1 MLQPYEGVV
10 AAQTGHVST
19 HEAGAIEFT
28 GHKVLTL
35 PEKNGKICAADL
47 KNLIETFYGD
57 ENHEHMV
64 FPGMVYISHP
74 TEYGTLYT
82 KKELTE
88 LSAVCKEYKIPLFMD
103 GARLIYGLVSKETDV
118 TLQDIAKLCDVFY
131 IGGTKAGALCGE
143 AVVFTGDS
151 MPKHF
156 LTRVKQHGAL
166 LAKGRLT
173 GVQFDA
179 LFTDDL
185 YLEIGKNAIETAAV
199 LKAGLKEK
207 GYTFY
212 IDSPTNQQFV
222 VLENCKMEELKKD
235 VQFSFWE
242 KADDTHTIVRFA
254 TSWATRMEDVQKLL
268 DADKTEISQE
278 DVDQALENL
287 NQALALLEKKD
298 DGKDDTTVYKNGIYE
313 GRALCRPDE
322 DEEFTAYNLT
332 LKVTVRDDKIV
343 AVTDVKGDGDSS
355 NDRYI
360 LSAANG
366 ISNKKGVT
374 SQLIEKGNTEGI
386 DAVSGATCTSK
397 AILDACENALLSA
410 KRQ

>member
-1 MLQPYEGVV
+1 MLYFLNDYSEGAHEKVLQHLIDTNMEQLPGYGTDHYCEEAKEKIKKACGCEDAEVFLLTGGTQTNQIVIDTMLQPYEGVV

-35 PEKNGKICAADL
+35 PEKNGKINAADL
-47 KNLIETFYGD
+47 KNLVETFYGD

-64 FPGMVYISHP
+64 FPGLVYISHP

-88 LSAVCKEYKIPLFMD
+88 ISAVCREYKLPLFMD
-103 GARLIYGLVSKETDV
+103 GARLIYGLVGKETDV

-131 IGGTKAGALCGE
+131 IGGTKAGALC
-143 AVVFTGDS
+143 
-151 MPKHF
+151 
-156 LTRVKQHGAL
+156 
-166 LAKGRLT
+166 AKGRLL

-222 VLENCKMEELKKD
+222 VLENRKMEELKKD

-242 KADDTHTIVRFA
+242 KKDDTHTVVRFA
-254 TSWATRMEDVQKLL
+254 TSWATRMEDVEKLL
-268 DADKTEISQE
+268 S
-278 DVDQALENL
+278 
-287 NQALALLEKKD
+287 LL
-298 DGKDDTTVYKNGIYE
+298 
-313 GRALCRPDE
+313 
-322 DEEFTAYNLT
+322 
-332 LKVTVRDDKIV
+332 
-343 AVTDVKGDGDSS
+343 
-355 NDRYI
+355 
-360 LSAANG
+360 
-366 ISNKKGVT
+366 
-374 SQLIEKGNTEGI
+374 
-386 DAVSGATCTSK
+386 
-397 AILDACENALLSA
+397 
-410 KRQ
+410 